1 MKVFRYFIGLALF
14 CFSLSS
20 CTLFGLDFQSN
31 EEYEAKEADNKV
43 NMTIWEFIQDRPD
56 IFSTLIEGIQYAGIE
71 DLYKEP
77 GNTHILLTNS
87 ALSMEIIA
95 FGRKIL

>member
-1 MKVFRYFIGLALF
+1 MNMKVFRYFIGLALF

-43 NMTIWEFIQDRPD
+43 NMTNLGIYPRP
-56 IFSTLIEGIQYAGIE
+56 S
-71 DLYKEP
+71 
-77 GNTHILLTNS
+77 
-87 ALSMEIIA
+87 
-95 FGRKIL
+95 